1 MGPFCKVLLSL
12 GRGIERIVEGKDF
25 KTVQGFPSY
34 YAQFIASV
42 GFNNRSLVFVR
53 GTTVKPQNS

>member
-1 MGPFCKVLLSL
+1 MRTGGNISL
-12 GRGIERIVEGKDF
+12 FDWGIERIVEGKDL
-25 KTVQGFPSY
+25 KTVQGFASY

-53 GTTVKPQNS
+53 GTTMKPQNS